1 MKTFD
6 GRVIK
11 AVASKFFVD
20 TDGGVKVCFARKKLK
35 SAGNIFVGD
44 YVTVAKDR
52 DSFVIEEVKPRSNQL
67 IRPYVSN
74 IDVCFI
80 VVACEPQPDF
90 MLVDKII
97 VNCLEQRIT
106 PVLVK
111 NKCDVFDVYDDFDL
125 SEHSDVFNVALT
137 EQIDIFNAALSEY
150 KDIIQIVECSA
161 ENLMGTDALA
171 QIAKGKTVCFAGQ
184 SAVGKSSLINA
195 MLGSDVLQ
203 VGELAKKIKRGKNTT
218 RRTEILSLG
227 SDTYLVDTCGFSM
240 LEAIDIPPENL
251 RLYYDDF
258 EQFRP
263 MCKFSACTHIGEP
276 DCAVKPH
283 VGREIG
289 GGRYQRYKTLFD
301 ELKQRRDTKYD

>member
-20 TDGGVKVCFARKKLK
+20 TYEGVRVCFARKKLK

-52 DSFVIEEVKPRSNQL
+52 DSFVIEEIKPRSNQL

-111 NKCDVFDVYDDFDL
+111 NKCDVFNICDVLNVDL
-125 SEHSDVFNVALT
+125 A
-137 EQIDIFNAALSEY
+137 EY
-150 KDIIQIVECSA
+150 KDIIKIVECSA
-161 ENLMGTDALA
+161 ENLMGIDGLA

-263 MCKFSACTHIGEP
+263 MCKFSACTHIDEP

-289 GGRYQRYKTLFD
+289 VGRYQRYKALFD
-301 ELKQRRDTKYD
+301 ELRQRRDTKYD